1 MNEKTKIV
9 LKAIDY
15 MKNHLD
21 QEITTKQLANHVGY
35 STYHFIRIFKE
46 VTGISPRHYLS
57 SLRVEHGKEMLANS
71 PSSTILKTLLGAGF
85 RSLGTYS
92 TTFKNSVGLS
102 PKGFQSSIKQLYSFL
117 NSYCFQNEKIEG
129 IAKPAVFCH
138 IEVPKNFR
146 GVVFVGLFTK
156 PIPDRRPVVGTA
168 VKSTTKKCLFTEVP
182 PGKYYLLS
190 AAISWSLNPKD
201 YFLLNNGLRG
211 KVEHPILIEDNKFT
225 EVSVRLREPLP
236 YDPPIVINL
245 PLLLFEKEK
254 DSNLEEF

>member
-92 TTFKNSVGLS
+92 TTSKIQWDCPQKVFK
-102 PKGFQSSIKQLYSFL
+102 
-117 NSYCFQNEKIEG
+117 
-129 IAKPAVFCH
+129 
-138 IEVPKNFR
+138 
-146 GVVFVGLFTK
+146 
-156 PIPDRRPVVGTA
+156 
-168 VKSTTKKCLFTEVP
+168 
-182 PGKYYLLS
+182 
-190 AAISWSLNPKD
+190 AA
-201 YFLLNNGLRG
+201 
-211 KVEHPILIEDNKFT
+211 
-225 EVSVRLREPLP
+225 
-236 YDPPIVINL
+236 
-245 PLLLFEKEK
+245 
-254 DSNLEEF
+254 